1 MLARGSLSGD
11 GWGSAH
17 SELKRSDRMIYYNR
31 ARREGLRI
39 YQAAIQANEDPYL
52 PVLEEKVPGLAQL
65 SRLSLGLQTIP
76 LERVAGSVSQGRSY
90 AFSEGFLP
98 ILEDGSEFAS
108 KWERLCES
116 VEAQGVNQ
124 PITVLEYLGYY
135 YVIEGNKRTSVMK
148 FLNALDI
155 EADVTRVYP
164 QISDDPQIVSYYEYC
179 DFARETG
186 LYDIL
191 FTRPGSYEKLLSLPG
206 IRAGD
211 RWTEDE
217 IASLRKLYRYFSG
230 QYLTLMKGRHV
241 QPCGDAFLI
250 WLTAFGYNEVKDDD
264 LEKTGERI
272 RLMSREFVLRDG
284 RVNLVME
291 QEQVKTSAPVPLIS
305 ALFRPSKIKAAFLFN
320 RSIEDSAWNY
330 WHNLGRL
337 EAEEKLAGKLETVAR
352 IVPSRTDFSE
362 EIARLIADGFTAFFA
377 TSPVMMNSSFE
388 PALSHPDVRF
398 FCCSLLSN
406 YTNIRTYYIR
416 FYEAKFLLGLAA
428 GILSDNGKIGYIADF
443 PIYGTPAAANAF
455 ALGARMVNPQAR
467 IYLNWFS
474 ASWFK
479 PEMPFEDPEI
489 RVVCNRDIT
498 APNHAARDYGL
509 YLRNGNEITNMA
521 TLIPRWGPFYRM
533 MSERILNGAFS
544 QGESRDN
551 VTNYWWGLGSQILD
565 VAFSSRF
572 DPYAARIINHFR
584 EELRSGAFTPFEG
597 ELRDQAGVLRCPAD
611 RRLTPA
617 EVLCMDYLADNIVG
631 TLPQLEELIESA
643 RPLVRLQG
651 IHGELK
657 PQLSAFS
664 WNRK

>member
-1 MLARGSLSGD
+1 MDFYS
-11 GWGSAH
+11 
-17 SELKRSDRMIYYNR
+17 R
-31 ARREGLRI
+31 ARREGLRV
-39 YQAAIQANEDPYL
+39 YQAAIQANADPYL
-52 PVLEEKVPGLAQL
+52 PVLEDLEPNLSQL
-65 SRLSLGLQTIP
+65 SRLSLGILTIP
-76 LERVAGSVSQGRSY
+76 LDRVVGSVSQGRSY
-90 AFSEGFLP
+90 AFANGFLP
-98 ILEDGSEFAS
+98 ILESGSEFAS

-116 VEAQGVNQ
+116 VEAEGVNQ
-124 PITVLEYLGYY
+124 PITALEYLGYY

-148 FLNALDI
+148 FLNATDI

-164 QISDDPQIVSYYEYC
+164 PKSDDPRVVSYYEYC
-179 DFARETG
+179 DFTKETG
-186 LYDIL
+186 LYGIL
-191 FTRPGSYEKLLSLPG
+191 FTRPGSYRKLLSLPG
-206 IRAGD
+206 VRAGEK
-211 RWTEDE
+211 WTDDE
-217 IASLRKLYRYFSG
+217 IASLRKLFHYFSE
-230 QYLTLMKGRHV
+230 QYRIQMKDNHV
-241 QPCGDAFLI
+241 QLCGDAFLI
-250 WLTAFGYNEVKDDD
+250 YLTAFGYQEVRDDD

-272 RLMSREFVLRDG
+272 KLMAREFELRDG

-291 QEQVKTSAPVPLIS
+291 REPAKAATAVPLIS
-305 ALFRPSKIKAAFLFN
+305 ALFRPSKVKAAFLFN

-337 EAEEKLAGKLETVAR
+337 EAEEKLGGKLETVTR
-352 IVPSRTDFSE
+352 IVPSRADFAG
-362 EIARLIADGFTAFFA
+362 EISDLIADGYTAIFA
-377 TSPVMMNSSFE
+377 TSPVMLNSAIE
-388 PALSHPDVRF
+388 PALSHPDVKF
-398 FCCSLLSN
+398 LCCSLLSN

-428 GILSDNGKIGYIADF
+428 GILSENGKIGYIADF

-455 ALGARMVNPQAR
+455 ALGARMVNPQAK

-474 ASWFK
+474 ASWFNADR
-479 PEMPFEDPEI
+479 PFEDPEI

-498 APNHAARDYGL
+498 APNRDARDYGL
-509 YLRNGNEITNMA
+509 YLRNGEEIINMA

-533 MSERILNGAFS
+533 MIERLLNGTFNQS
-544 QGESRDN
+544 ESKDN
-551 VTNYWWGLGSQILD
+551 VTNYWWGLGSHILD

-584 EELRSGAFTPFEG
+584 EELRTGAFSPFEG
-597 ELRDQAGVLRCPAD
+597 ELRDQSGALRCAAD

-617 EVLCMDYLADNIVG
+617 EILCMDYLADNIVG
-631 TLPQLEELIESA
+631 TLPQLDELIESA

>member
-1 MLARGSLSGD
+1 MDFYS
-11 GWGSAH
+11 
-17 SELKRSDRMIYYNR
+17 R
-31 ARREGLRI
+31 ARREGLRA
-39 YQAAIQANEDPYL
+39 YQAAIHANADPYL
-52 PVLEEKVPGLAQL
+52 PVLEDLEPNLSQL
-65 SRLSLGLQTIP
+65 SRLSLGILTIP
-76 LERVAGSVSQGRSY
+76 LDRVVGSVSQGRSY
-90 AFSEGFLP
+90 AFANGFLP
-98 ILEDGSEFAS
+98 ILEGGSEFAS

-116 VEAQGVNQ
+116 VEAEGVNQ
-124 PITVLEYLGYY
+124 PITALEYLGYY

-148 FLNALDI
+148 FLNATDI

-164 QISDDPQIVSYYEYC
+164 SKSDDPRIVSYYEYC
-179 DFARETG
+179 DFTKETG
-186 LYDIL
+186 LYGIL
-191 FTRPGSYEKLLSLPG
+191 FTRPGSYRKLLSLPG
-206 IRAGD
+206 VRAGEK
-211 RWTEDE
+211 WTEDE
-217 IASLRKLYRYFSG
+217 IASLRKLYHYFSE
-230 QYLTLMKGRHV
+230 QYQTQMKEKHV

-250 WLTAFGYNEVKDDD
+250 YLTAFGYKEVRDDD

-272 RLMSREFVLRDG
+272 KLMSREFELREG

-291 QEQVKTSAPVPLIS
+291 REQTKPAAAVPLIS
-305 ALFRPSKIKAAFLFN
+305 ALFRPSKVKAAFLFN

-337 EAEEKLAGKLETVAR
+337 EAEEKLGGKLETAVR
-352 IVPSRTDFSE
+352 IVPSRADFAG
-362 EIARLIADGFTAFFA
+362 EISSLIADGYTAIFA
-377 TSPVMMNSSFE
+377 TSPVMLNSSIE
-388 PALSHPDVRF
+388 PALSHPEVKF
-398 FCCSLLSN
+398 LCCSLLSN

-428 GILSDNGKIGYIADF
+428 GILSENGKIGYIADF

-474 ASWFK
+474 ATWFNADR
-479 PEMPFEDPEI
+479 PFEDPEI

-498 APNHAARDYGL
+498 APNHDARDYGL
-509 YLRNGNEITNMA
+509 YLRNGEEIVNMA

-533 MSERILNGAFS
+533 MIERILNGTFTQS
-544 QGESRDN
+544 ESKDN
-551 VTNYWWGLGSQILD
+551 VTNYWWGLGSHILD

-572 DPYAARIINHFR
+572 DLYAARTINHFR
-584 EELRSGAFTPFEG
+584 EELRSGAFSPFEG
-597 ELRDQAGVLRCPAD
+597 ELRDQSGTLRCTAD

-617 EVLCMDYLADNIVG
+617 EILCMDYLADNIVG
-631 TLPQLEELIESA
+631 TLPQLDELIESA
-643 RPLVRLQG
+643 QPLVRLQG

>member
-1 MLARGSLSGD
+1 MDFYS
-11 GWGSAH
+11 
-17 SELKRSDRMIYYNR
+17 R
-31 ARREGLRI
+31 ARREGLRV
-39 YQAAIQANEDPYL
+39 YQAAIQANADPYL
-52 PVLEEKVPGLAQL
+52 PVLEDLEPNLSQL
-65 SRLSLGLQTIP
+65 SRLSLGILTIP
-76 LERVAGSVSQGRSY
+76 LDRVVGSVSQGRSY
-90 AFSEGFLP
+90 AFANGFLP
-98 ILEDGSEFAS
+98 ILESGSEFAS

-116 VEAQGVNQ
+116 VEAEGVNQ
-124 PITVLEYLGYY
+124 PITALEYLGYY

-148 FLNALDI
+148 FLNAADI

-164 QISDDPQIVSYYEYC
+164 PKSDDPRVVSYYEYC
-179 DFARETG
+179 DFTKETG
-186 LYDIL
+186 LYGIL
-191 FTRPGSYEKLLSLPG
+191 FTRPGSYRKLLSLPG
-206 IRAGD
+206 VRAGEK
-211 RWTEDE
+211 WTDDE
-217 IASLRKLYRYFSG
+217 IASLRKLFHYFSE
-230 QYLTLMKGRHV
+230 QYRIQMKDKHV
-241 QPCGDAFLI
+241 QLCGDAFLI
-250 WLTAFGYNEVKDDD
+250 YLTAFGYQEVRDDD

-272 RLMSREFVLRDG
+272 KLMAREFELRDG

-291 QEQVKTSAPVPLIS
+291 REPAKAATAVPLIS
-305 ALFRPSKIKAAFLFN
+305 ALFRPSKVKAAFLFN

-337 EAEEKLAGKLETVAR
+337 EAEEKLGGKLETVTR
-352 IVPSRTDFSE
+352 IVPSRADFAG
-362 EIARLIADGFTAFFA
+362 EISDLIADGYTAIFA
-377 TSPVMMNSSFE
+377 TSPVMLNSAIE
-388 PALSHPDVRF
+388 PALSHPDVKF
-398 FCCSLLSN
+398 LCCSLLSN

-428 GILSDNGKIGYIADF
+428 GILSENGKIGYIADF

-455 ALGARMVNPQAR
+455 ALGARMVNPQAK

-474 ASWFK
+474 ASWFNADR
-479 PEMPFEDPEI
+479 PFEDPEI

-498 APNHAARDYGL
+498 APNRDARDYGL
-509 YLRNGNEITNMA
+509 YLRNGEEIINMA

-533 MSERILNGAFS
+533 MIERLLNGTFNQS
-544 QGESRDN
+544 ESKDN
-551 VTNYWWGLGSQILD
+551 VTNYWWGLGSHILD

-584 EELRSGAFTPFEG
+584 EELRTGAFSPFEG
-597 ELRDQAGVLRCPAD
+597 ELRDQSGALRCAAD

-617 EVLCMDYLADNIVG
+617 EILCMDYLADNIVG
-631 TLPQLEELIESA
+631 TLPQLDELIESA

>member
-1 MLARGSLSGD
+1 MDFYS
-11 GWGSAH
+11 
-17 SELKRSDRMIYYNR
+17 R
-31 ARREGLRI
+31 ARREGLRV
-39 YQAAIQANEDPYL
+39 YQAAIQANADPYL
-52 PVLEEKVPGLAQL
+52 PVLEDLEPNLSQL
-65 SRLSLGLQTIP
+65 SRLSLGILTIP
-76 LERVAGSVSQGRSY
+76 LDRVVGSVSQGRSY
-90 AFSEGFLP
+90 AFANGFLP
-98 ILEDGSEFAS
+98 ILESGSEFAS

-116 VEAQGVNQ
+116 VEAEGVNQ
-124 PITVLEYLGYY
+124 PITALEYLGYY

-148 FLNALDI
+148 FLNATDI

-164 QISDDPQIVSYYEYC
+164 PKSDDPRVVSYYEYC
-179 DFARETG
+179 DFTKENG
-186 LYDIL
+186 LYGIL
-191 FTRPGSYEKLLSLPG
+191 FTRPGSYRKLLSLPG
-206 IRAGD
+206 VRAGEK
-211 RWTEDE
+211 WTDDE
-217 IASLRKLYRYFSG
+217 IASLRKLFHYFSE
-230 QYLTLMKGRHV
+230 QYRIQMKDKHV
-241 QPCGDAFLI
+241 QLCGDAFLI
-250 WLTAFGYNEVKDDD
+250 YLTAFGYQEVRDDD

-272 RLMSREFVLRDG
+272 KLMAREFELRDG

-291 QEQVKTSAPVPLIS
+291 REPAKAATAVPLIS
-305 ALFRPSKIKAAFLFN
+305 ALFRPSKVKAAFLFN

-337 EAEEKLAGKLETVAR
+337 EAEEKLGGKLETVTR
-352 IVPSRTDFSE
+352 IVPSRADFAG
-362 EIARLIADGFTAFFA
+362 EISDLIADGYTAIFA
-377 TSPVMMNSSFE
+377 TSPVMLNSAIE
-388 PALSHPDVRF
+388 PALSHPDVKF
-398 FCCSLLSN
+398 LCCSLLSN

-428 GILSDNGKIGYIADF
+428 GILSENGKIGYIADF

-455 ALGARMVNPQAR
+455 ALGARMVNPQAK

-474 ASWFK
+474 ASWFNADR
-479 PEMPFEDPEI
+479 PFEDPEI

-498 APNHAARDYGL
+498 APNRDARDYGL
-509 YLRNGNEITNMA
+509 YLRNGEEIINMA

-533 MSERILNGAFS
+533 MIERLLNGTFNQS
-544 QGESRDN
+544 ESKDN
-551 VTNYWWGLGSQILD
+551 VTNYWWGLGSHILD

-584 EELRSGAFTPFEG
+584 EELRTGAFSPFEG
-597 ELRDQAGVLRCPAD
+597 ELRDQSGALRCAAD

-617 EVLCMDYLADNIVG
+617 EILCMDYLADNIVG
-631 TLPQLEELIESA
+631 TLPQLDELIESA